1 MLRTTQASVVKLADQ
16 NPKQTETHSSTF
28 PQDSDSDSE
37 SEIELRST
45 HTSPETTTSDE
56 SDGTVVDSPVYSPT
70 SPTPTQSLPGEGE
83 IDSKKGH
90 SQPSVG
96 TLPLTEKDPP
106 EKPEDRDPPP
116 SSSVEGLDTETYD
129 KDESITPSSPG
140 SSDKT
145 EETPTSPIGTRTS
158 TEYSPRDTSL
168 KDPFSSFW
176 SGNLGDV
183 SDQSGRRHRW
193 LIRKPKKRHSLELE
207 VSSEKDPRP
216 YKYMLEGDR
225 PLLPRQ
231 RFYSS
236 HLDAKDVTFQQ
247 ATFTLRYI
255 VQQRLQEKQLEELE
269 KEKRESK
276 KRGQLKLQHDIINR
290 PRRLIPVEPI
300 LSLFET
306 LENPL
311 IPRDP
316 RPHKDSTSS
325 ESSIDTGPDSDMAT
339 GATKDLIEALTKTL
353 KNINQSPTIPLPIFK
368 GKKGEDP
375 EDHILKVEDY
385 FGLHQI
391 DDQQDKIKRFKD
403 TLFETARKWAQT
415 LNYTDEVVKFDYDP
429 AIKDDKKAS
438 MKYLFLRRFAKEGR
452 TLEAAYSAWG
462 SLTFD
467 PNKDDIE
474 QFIQKVEELAKKLG
488 YNEDA
493 QVMAVKSVLP
503 RDVYGICMTYKTL
516 KELKT
521 FLIDL
526 FANPRMREAVPGTA
540 SVSGEPGVF
549 SIGQH
554 VENKVVNPTMADV
567 SKIHQDMDALQ
578 VRFNKISS
586 ADFRGKANKPWK
598 PEVTPP
604 KRRGGFNRGRGGKQ
618 YDNAYRNDRFKNEN
632 DGQCRDTSQRDNAG
646 NFRNRGQGRGRFKS
660 NFRGKG
666 RGRGGFDKSPNV
678 RRPRVASKT
687 VDKDKM
693 RCHYCNEFGHFIRE
707 CSKKTRDE
715 KKTGQ
720 FSGMSMDYY
729 GDDLYTGEDYDD
741 EVFATLNS

>member
-1 MLRTTQASVVKLADQ
+1 M
-16 NPKQTETHSSTF
+16 
-28 PQDSDSDSE
+28 
-37 SEIELRST
+37 I
-45 HTSPETTTSDE
+45 
-56 SDGTVVDSPVYSPT
+56 
-70 SPTPTQSLPGEGE
+70 GEGDLDPSE
-83 IDSKKGH
+83 GQ

-106 EKPEDRDPPP
+106 EKPKDKGPPP
-116 SSSVEGLDTETYD
+116 SSPVGGLDTEAHD
-129 KDESITPSSPG
+129 IDESTTPSSPG

-145 EETPTSPIGTRTS
+145 EETPISPIGTRIS

-168 KDPFSSFW
+168 RDPFSSFW
-176 SGNLGDV
+176 SGKLSDV

-193 LIRKPKKRHSLELE
+193 LIRKPKRRHSVELELLD
-207 VSSEKDPRP
+207 EKDPRP
-216 YKYMLEGDR
+216 YKYVLEGDR

-236 HLDAKDVTFQQ
+236 HLDARDITFQQ

-269 KEKRESK
+269 KERRESE
-276 KRGQLKLQHDIINR
+276 KRKQLEVQYDTINR

-300 LSLFET
+300 LSPFEIEGKKVPGEDSHIPQLPFKKSKAKSKT
-306 LENPL
+306 LKNPQ
-311 IPRDP
+311 IPKNP

-325 ESSIDTGPDSDMAT
+325 ESSVDTGPDSDMAAT

-353 KNINQSPTIPLPIFK
+353 KNINHSPTIPLPVFK

-415 LNYTDEVVKFDYDP
+415 LNYTEEVVKFDYDP
-429 AIKDDKKAS
+429 AIEDDKKAS

-474 QFIQKVEELAKKLG
+474 QFILKVEELAKKLG

-516 KELKT
+516 KKLKT

-526 FANPRMREAVPGTA
+526 FANPKMREAVPGTA

-554 VENKVVNPTMADV
+554 VENKVVNPTIADV
-567 SKIHQDMDALQ
+567 SKIRQDMNALQ

-586 ADFRGKANKPWK
+586 ADFRNKTSKPWK

-604 KRRGGFNRGRGGKQ
+604 KRRGGFNRGRGGRQ
-618 YDNAYRNDRFKNEN
+618 YENAYRMTDL
-632 DGQCRDTSQRDNAG
+632 
-646 NFRNRGQGRGRFKS
+646 
-660 NFRGKG
+660 
-666 RGRGGFDKSPNV
+666 
-678 RRPRVASKT
+678 
-687 VDKDKM
+687 KM
-693 RCHYCNEFGHFIRE
+693 RMMVKVKTSTRE
-707 CSKKTRDE
+707 KILEISEIECKVEEDSKIILEVKVE
-715 KKTGQ
+715 AEV
-720 FSGMSMDYY
+720 
-729 GDDLYTGEDYDD
+729 DLTK
-741 EVFATLNS
+741 ALM

>member
-1 MLRTTQASVVKLADQ
+1 MV
-16 NPKQTETHSSTF
+16 E
-28 PQDSDSDSE
+28 
-37 SEIELRST
+37 
-45 HTSPETTTSDE
+45 
-56 SDGTVVDSPVYSPT
+56 SPT
-70 SPTPTQSLPGEGE
+70 SPTPTQSLLGEGGL
-83 IDSKKGH
+83 DSAKGH

-116 SSSVEGLDTETYD
+116 SSSVEGLDTEAHD

-145 EETPTSPIGTRTS
+145 EETPTSLIGTRIS

-168 KDPFSSFW
+168 KDPFSSFL

-193 LIRKPKKRHSLELE
+193 LIRKPKRRHSVELELLD
-207 VSSEKDPRP
+207 EKDPRP
-216 YKYMLEGDR
+216 YKYVLEGDR
-225 PLLPRQ
+225 PLFPRQ

-236 HLDAKDVTFQQ
+236 HLDAKDITFQK

-276 KRGQLKLQHDIINR
+276 KRRQLEVQHDIINR

-300 LSLFET
+300 LSPFEIEGEKVPGEDPLIPQLPFEKSKAKSKT

-311 IPRDP
+311 IPKNP
-316 RPHKDSTSS
+316 RPHEDSTSS
-325 ESSIDTGPDSDMAT
+325 ESSVDTGPDSDMAVT

-353 KNINQSPTIPLPIFK
+353 KNINQSPTIPLPVFK

-415 LNYTDEVVKFDYDP
+415 LNYTEEVVKFDYDP
-429 AIKDDKKAS
+429 AIEDDKKAS

-474 QFIQKVEELAKKLG
+474 QFILKVEELAKKLG

-526 FANPRMREAVPGTA
+526 FVNPKMREAVPGTA

-554 VENKVVNPTMADV
+554 VENKVVNLTIADV
-567 SKIHQDMDALQ
+567 SKIHHDMNALQ

-586 ADFRGKANKPWK
+586 ADFRSKTSKPWK

-618 YDNAYRNDRFKNEN
+618 YENAYRNDRFKNEN
-632 DGQCRDTSQRDNAG
+632 DGQSRDTNQRDNAG

-715 KKTGQ
+715 KKAGQ

>member
-1 MLRTTQASVVKLADQ
+1 MLYVTVIYTT
-16 NPKQTETHSSTF
+16 
-28 PQDSDSDSE
+28 
-37 SEIELRST
+37 
-45 HTSPETTTSDE
+45 
-56 SDGTVVDSPVYSPT
+56 
-70 SPTPTQSLPGEGE
+70 
-83 IDSKKGH
+83 
-90 SQPSVG
+90 
-96 TLPLTEKDPP
+96 
-106 EKPEDRDPPP
+106 
-116 SSSVEGLDTETYD
+116 DTEAHD

-145 EETPTSPIGTRTS
+145 EETPTSPIGTRIS

-193 LIRKPKKRHSLELE
+193 LIRKPKRRHSVELELLDK
-207 VSSEKDPRP
+207 KDPRP
-216 YKYMLEGDR
+216 YKYVLKGDR

-236 HLDAKDVTFQQ
+236 HLDAKDITFQQ
-247 ATFTLRYI
+247 ATFTLRYM

-269 KEKRESK
+269 KEKRESE
-276 KRGQLKLQHDIINR
+276 KRRQLEVQHDIINR

-300 LSLFET
+300 LSPFEIEGKKVPGEDPFIPQLPFEKSKAKSRT

-311 IPRDP
+311 IPKNQ

-325 ESSIDTGPDSDMAT
+325 ESSVDTGPDSDMAAT

-353 KNINQSPTIPLPIFK
+353 KNINQSPTIPLPVLN

-403 TLFETARKWAQT
+403 TLFEAARKWAQT
-415 LNYTDEVVKFDYDP
+415 LNYTVEVVKFDYDP
-429 AIKDDKKAS
+429 AIEDDKKAS

-493 QVMAVKSVLP
+493 QVMAVKSVLS

-526 FANPRMREAVPGTA
+526 FANPKMREAVPGTA

-554 VENKVVNPTMADV
+554 VENKVVNPTIADV
-567 SKIHQDMDALQ
+567 SKIRQDMNALQ

-586 ADFRGKANKPWK
+586 ADFRSKTSKPWK

-618 YDNAYRNDRFKNEN
+618 YENAYGNDRFKNEN
-632 DGQCRDTSQRDNAG
+632 DGQSRDTSQRDNAG

-678 RRPRVASKT
+678 RRPRVASET

>member
-1 MLRTTQASVVKLADQ
+1 M
-16 NPKQTETHSSTF
+16 
-28 PQDSDSDSE
+28 
-37 SEIELRST
+37 I
-45 HTSPETTTSDE
+45 
-56 SDGTVVDSPVYSPT
+56 
-70 SPTPTQSLPGEGE
+70 GEGDLDPSE
-83 IDSKKGH
+83 GQ

-106 EKPEDRDPPP
+106 EESKDRDPPP

-145 EETPTSPIGTRTS
+145 EETPTYSIGTRIS
-158 TEYSPRDTSL
+158 TEYFPRDTSL
-168 KDPFSSFW
+168 KEPFSSFW

-193 LIRKPKKRHSLELE
+193 LIRKPKRRHSLELE
-207 VSSEKDPRP
+207 VSRDKDPRS
-216 YKYMLEGDR
+216 YQYESKRDR

-236 HLDAKDVTFQQ
+236 HLDAKDITFQQ

-276 KRGQLKLQHDIINR
+276 KRRQLEVQHDIVNR

-300 LSLFET
+300 LSPFEIEGKKVPGEDPFIPQWPFETSETKSKT

-311 IPRDP
+311 IPKNP
-316 RPHKDSTSS
+316 RPHEDSTSS
-325 ESSIDTGPDSDMAT
+325 ESSVDTGPDSDMAAT

-353 KNINQSPTIPLPIFK
+353 KNINQSPTIPLPVFK

-415 LNYTDEVVKFDYDP
+415 LNYTEEVVKFDYDP
-429 AIKDDKKAS
+429 AIEDDKKTS

-526 FANPRMREAVPGTA
+526 FANPKMREAVPGTA

-554 VENKVVNPTMADV
+554 VENKVVNPTIADV
-567 SKIHQDMDALQ
+567 SKIRQDMNALQ

-586 ADFRGKANKPWK
+586 ADFRSKTSKPWK
-598 PEVTPP
+598 LEVTPP

-618 YDNAYRNDRFKNEN
+618 YENAYRNDRFKNEN
-632 DGQCRDTSQRDNAG
+632 DGQSRDTSQRDNAG

>member
-1 MLRTTQASVVKLADQ
+1 M
-16 NPKQTETHSSTF
+16 
-28 PQDSDSDSE
+28 
-37 SEIELRST
+37 I
-45 HTSPETTTSDE
+45 
-56 SDGTVVDSPVYSPT
+56 
-70 SPTPTQSLPGEGE
+70 GEGDLDPSE
-83 IDSKKGH
+83 GQ
-90 SQPSVG
+90 SQPLVG

-106 EKPEDRDPPP
+106 EKPEDKDPPP
-116 SSSVEGLDTETYD
+116 SSSAEGLDIEAHD
-129 KDESITPSSPG
+129 EKDESTTPSSPG

-145 EETPTSPIGTRTS
+145 EDTPTSPIRTRVS
-158 TEYSPRDTSL
+158 TEYPPKDTKDPTLPPTQSKLKKGSEGHLPKTTKDTSL
-168 KDPFSSFW
+168 RDPFSSFW
-176 SGNLGDV
+176 SGKLGDV
-183 SDQSGRRHRW
+183 SDQSERRHRW
-193 LIRKPKKRHSLELE
+193 LIRKPKRRHSVELELLD
-207 VSSEKDPRP
+207 EKDPRP
-216 YKYMLEGDR
+216 YKYVLEGER
-225 PLLPRQ
+225 PLFPRQ

-236 HLDAKDVTFQQ
+236 HLDARDITFQQ
-247 ATFTLRYI
+247 ANFTLRYI
-255 VQQRLQEKQLEELE
+255 VQQRLQEIQQEELE
-269 KEKRESK
+269 REKRESK
-276 KRGQLKLQHDIINR
+276 KRRQVEVLHDIINR

-300 LSLFET
+300 LSPFEI
-306 LENPL
+306 EGRKVPGEDPL
-311 IPRDP
+311 IPQLPFEKPKSNPKALEDPLVPKTP
-316 RPHKDSTSS
+316 RPHRDSTSS
-325 ESSIDTGPDSDMAT
+325 ESSVDIEPDLDMAAT

-353 KNINQSPTIPLPIFK
+353 KNINQSPTIPLLVFK
-368 GKKGEDP
+368 GKQGEDP

-391 DDQQDKIKRFKD
+391 EDQQDKIKRFKN

-415 LNYTDEVVKFDYDP
+415 LDYTGEVVKFDYDP
-429 AIKDDKKAS
+429 ANEDDKKAS

-452 TLEAAYSAWG
+452 TLEAVYSAWG

-474 QFIQKVEELAKKLG
+474 QFILKVEELAI
-488 YNEDA
+488 
-493 QVMAVKSVLP
+493 LP

-526 FANPRMREAVPGTA
+526 FANPKMREAVPGTA

-549 SIGQH
+549 SIGKH
-554 VENKVVNPTMADV
+554 VENKVVNRTIADV
-567 SKIHQDMDALQ
+567 SKIHQDMNALQ

-586 ADFRGKANKPWK
+586 VDFRNKTSKPWK
-598 PEVTPP
+598 LEVTPP
-604 KRRGGFNRGRGGKQ
+604 KRRGGFNRGRGGRQ
-618 YDNAYRNDRFKNEN
+618 YENAHRNDRFKTEN
-632 DGQCRDTSQRDNAG
+632 DGQNRDINQRDNTG
-646 NFRNRGQGRGRFKS
+646 NFRNRGQGRERFKS

-666 RGRGGFDKSPNV
+666 RGRGRFDKGPNI

-715 KKTGQ
+715 KKAGL
-720 FSGMSMDYY
+720 FSAMSMDYY

>member
-1 MLRTTQASVVKLADQ
+1 MS
-16 NPKQTETHSSTF
+16 PF
-28 PQDSDSDSE
+28 
-37 SEIELRST
+37 EIE
-45 HTSPETTTSDE
+45 
-56 SDGTVVDSPVYSPT
+56 GKKV
-70 SPTPTQSLPGEGE
+70 PGEDQLILQLPFE
-83 IDSKKGH
+83 KSKAK
-90 SQPSVG
+90 S
-96 TLPLTEKDPP
+96 
-106 EKPEDRDPPP
+106 
-116 SSSVEGLDTETYD
+116 ET
-129 KDESITPSSPG
+129 
-140 SSDKT
+140 
-145 EETPTSPIGTRTS
+145 
-158 TEYSPRDTSL
+158 
-168 KDPFSSFW
+168 
-176 SGNLGDV
+176 SG
-183 SDQSGRRHRW
+183 
-193 LIRKPKKRHSLELE
+193 
-207 VSSEKDPRP
+207 
-216 YKYMLEGDR
+216 
-225 PLLPRQ
+225 
-231 RFYSS
+231 
-236 HLDAKDVTFQQ
+236 
-247 ATFTLRYI
+247 
-255 VQQRLQEKQLEELE
+255 
-269 KEKRESK
+269 
-276 KRGQLKLQHDIINR
+276 
-290 PRRLIPVEPI
+290 
-300 LSLFET
+300 
-306 LENPL
+306 NPL
-311 IPRDP
+311 IPKNP

-325 ESSIDTGPDSDMAT
+325 ESSVDTGPDSDMAAT

-353 KNINQSPTIPLPIFK
+353 KNINQSPTIPLPVFK

-403 TLFETARKWAQT
+403 TRFETARKWAQT
-415 LNYTDEVVKFDYDP
+415 LNYTEEVVKFDYDP
-429 AIKDDKKAS
+429 AIEDDKKAS
-438 MKYLFLRRFAKEGR
+438 MKYLFLRRFDKEGR
-452 TLEAAYSAWG
+452 TLEAADSAWG

-474 QFIQKVEELAKKLG
+474 QFILKVEELAKKLG

-526 FANPRMREAVPGTA
+526 FANPKMREAVSGTA

-554 VENKVVNPTMADV
+554 VESKVVNPTNEDV
-567 SKIHQDMDALQ
+567 SKICQDMNALQ

-586 ADFRGKANKPWK
+586 ADFRNKSSKPWK
-598 PEVTPP
+598 LEVTPP
-604 KRRGGFNRGRGGKQ
+604 KRRGGFNRGRGGRQ
-618 YDNAYRNDRFKNEN
+618 YENAYKNDRFKNEN
-632 DGQCRDTSQRDNAG
+632 DGQSRDINQRDNAG

-715 KKTGQ
+715 KKAGQ

-741 EVFATLNS
+741 EVFATLNN

>member
-1 MLRTTQASVVKLADQ
+1 M
-16 NPKQTETHSSTF
+16 
-28 PQDSDSDSE
+28 
-37 SEIELRST
+37 
-45 HTSPETTTSDE
+45 
-56 SDGTVVDSPVYSPT
+56 VDSPT
-70 SPTPTQSLPGEGE
+70 SPTPTQSLSGEGDL
-83 IDSKKGH
+83 DSKKGH

-116 SSSVEGLDTETYD
+116 SSSVEGLDTEGHD
-129 KDESITPSSPG
+129 KVESIIPCSPE

-145 EETPTSPIGTRTS
+145 EETPTFPIGTRIS

-176 SGNLGDV
+176 SGNLGEV

-216 YKYMLEGDR
+216 YKYVLEGDR

-236 HLDAKDVTFQQ
+236 HLDAKDITFQQ
-247 ATFTLRYI
+247 AIFTLRYI
-255 VQQRLQEKQLEELE
+255 VQHRLQEKQLEESE
-269 KEKRESK
+269 KKKRESE
-276 KRGQLKLQHDIINR
+276 KRRQLELQHDVINR

-300 LSLFET
+300 LSPFET

-311 IPRDP
+311 IPKDP

-325 ESSIDTGPDSDMAT
+325 DSSIDIGPDSDMAAT

-391 DDQQDKIKRFKD
+391 DDQQDKIKRLKD

-415 LNYTDEVVKFDYDP
+415 LNYTAKVVKFDYDP
-429 AIKDDKKAS
+429 AIEDDKKAS

-474 QFIQKVEELAKKLG
+474 QFIQNVEELAKKLG

-526 FANPRMREAVPGTA
+526 FANPKMREAVPETA

-554 VENKVVNPTMADV
+554 VENKVVNPTKADV
-567 SKIHQDMDALQ
+567 SKICQDMDALQ

-586 ADFRGKANKPWK
+586 ADFRSKTSKPWK

-632 DGQCRDTSQRDNAG
+632 DGQSRDTSQRDNAG

-729 GDDLYTGEDYDD
+729 GDDLYTGEDYDN